1 MQEEYGLRCMIVIAS
16 GYEKKKPFTIPEIS
30 QKEEISE
37 PTVAKILRILRI
49 NGFLKSERGY
59 LGGYILT
66 KSPREI
72 LVSDLLK
79 VLGGRLY
86 EDNLCEKFGAINNS
100 CIHIKNCKVRSLWQ
114 ILQEAIDTALK
125 GITLEELS
133 TGIKQAIEIS

>member
-16 GYEKKKPFTIPEIS
+16 GYENKKAFTIPEIS

-37 PTVAKILRILRI
+37 PTVANILRILRMG
-49 NGFLKSERGY
+49 GFLKSERGH

-72 LVSDLLK
+72 LVADLLHI
-79 VLGGRLY
+79 LGGKLY
-86 EDNLCEKFGAINNS
+86 EDNMCEKLGAIS
-100 CIHIKNCKVRSLWQ
+100 DLCVHIKNCKVRGLWQ
-114 ILQEAIDTALK
+114 ILQDAIDTALK

-133 TGIKQAIEIS
+133 TGIK